1 MIDGA
6 FELNIFNTLNIK
18 REVPKFGGDLF
29 STIVARIDL
38 LELFHLLV
46 EFELRN
52 LTFCTIRGGGKKLKY
67 MGNWK
72 YKHIIC
78 KTRRNNDNYNNNDLR
93 KTSVM
98 KILSVKV
105 ETMIKIAN
113 KLKIGNKNTLF
124 R

>member
-1 MIDGA
+1 M
-6 FELNIFNTLNIK
+6 
-18 REVPKFGGDLF
+18 PKFGGDLF

-72 YKHIIC
+72 YKQRIY
-78 KTRRNNDNYNNNDLR
+78 KTRR
-93 KTSVM
+93 KQ
-98 KILSVKV
+98 
-105 ETMIKIAN
+105 
-113 KLKIGNKNTLF
+113 KNIH
-124 R
+124 